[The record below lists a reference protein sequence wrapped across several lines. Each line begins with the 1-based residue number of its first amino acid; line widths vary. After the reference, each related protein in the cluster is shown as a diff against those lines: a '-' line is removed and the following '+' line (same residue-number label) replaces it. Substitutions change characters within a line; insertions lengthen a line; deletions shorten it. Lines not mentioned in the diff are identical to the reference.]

1 MPDRDT
7 SVAIQQAIYPGS
19 KCHTGRDTSVAIQ
32 QAITYRSQ
40 IKGDDLQPV
49 YPNRKRLFSC

>member
-1 MPDRDT
+1 M
-7 SVAIQQAIYPGS
+7 A
-19 KCHTGRDTSVAIQ
+19 HRDTSVAIQ

-49 YPNRKRLFSC
+49 YQNRKQLLSHSKQYGVTLSTEVYFFT